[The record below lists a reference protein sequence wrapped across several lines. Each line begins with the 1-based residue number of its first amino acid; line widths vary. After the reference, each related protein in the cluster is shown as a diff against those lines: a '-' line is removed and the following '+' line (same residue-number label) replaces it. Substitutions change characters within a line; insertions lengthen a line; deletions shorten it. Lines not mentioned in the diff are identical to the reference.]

1 MANSKAWYLSWFGC
15 SVFLSPSFVV
25 LKVCWFLQIFQ
36 HFFCKK
42 IPIFSQFFFPRW
54 RKVAQIFFHCL
65 GDQQILLI
73 KRYPKLVLLKKYC
86 DIYIYLPGLQNSC
99 VFFPAGRGAGAVGWR
114 HYLYIMRTL
123 SVGRVLFCSDKCFY
137 QPFFNFINMIVFE
150 IDNNVKLFK
159 NEMHFFNILYCAA
172 LGYNR
177 VWGGRLCHFF
187 DHILWLNLLLMIIP
201 L

>member
-1 MANSKAWYLSWFGC
+1 
-15 SVFLSPSFVV
+15 
-25 LKVCWFLQIFQ
+25 
-36 HFFCKK
+36 
-42 IPIFSQFFFPRW
+42 
-54 RKVAQIFFHCL
+54 
-65 GDQQILLI
+65 LLI
-73 KRYPKLVLLKKYC
+73 
-86 DIYIYLPGLQNSC
+86 
-99 VFFPAGRGAGAVGWR
+99 FPAGRGAGAVGWR

-187 DHILWLNLLLMIIP
+187 DHIL
-201 L
+201 